1 LTLRQL
7 YRSAALRAATAL
19 GLGGV
24 AFTLGN
30 LILARVLSSQQYGLV
45 SLVIGIVSV
54 AGLAAPLGFDLAVAR
69 RGLQLDPSWRRA
81 VLLASIATAVATAV
95 LAAIGYHLDASLL
108 ACVLIAT
115 IATGV
120 TQSGAAHYQGQR
132 QFGTALW
139 IFQFSN
145 WALVPVALITAVLGL
160 DTAIAPCVLITV
172 AAVIS
177 ALAAWLLVS
186 RHRQRHEAQPMP
198 GMLFGEALSL
208 MTIHVSN
215 GVLLQLERLLLAP
228 TVGMHELAHFGVVAS
243 LVGSPFRMLQGAVL
257 FTLMPALRAMK
268 TVQERRRLLRRE
280 ILLVTGAIAGGSIVI
295 WIVAPP
301 LAHWFLAGRYD
312 LSAALMAAALV
323 SGVLKVCSAF
333 ATGTVVALAQDKSLR
348 ALSLVSW
355 TAIGLSVIA
364 AFAAAP
370 WGLVGVLYGIS
381 AGWLFRSLV
390 AMWMAIPY
398 LRQPVGS
405 APAASP
411 PQPESGRPQ
420 PGG

>member
-1 LTLRQL
+1 LILREL

-19 GLGGV
+19 GLGGA

-30 LILARVLSSQQYGLV
+30 LILARVLSSQEYGLV
-45 SLVIGIVSV
+45 SLVIGIISV
-54 AGLAAPLGFDLAVAR
+54 AALAAPLGLDLAVAR
-69 RGLQLDPSWRRA
+69 RGLRLDPSWRRA
-81 VLLASIATAVATAV
+81 VLMASIATAAATTA
-95 LAAIGYHLDASLL
+95 LAALAYHLEAALL
-108 ACVLIAT
+108 VCVLIAT
-115 IATGV
+115 IASGV
-120 TQSGAAHYQGQR
+120 TQSGAAHFQGQR
-132 QFGTALW
+132 RFGTALW

-145 WALVPVALITAVLGL
+145 WALVPVALITAALGL
-160 DTAIAPCVLITV
+160 DTATAPCVLMTV

-177 ALAAWLLVS
+177 ALAGWLLVS
-186 RHRQRHEAQPMP
+186 RHPEPHEGQPRP
-198 GMLFGEALSL
+198 AMLFGEALSL

-215 GVLLQLERLLLAP
+215 GVLLQLERLLLVPA
-228 TVGMHELAHFGVVAS
+228 VGVHELAQFGVVAS
-243 LVGSPFRMLQGAVL
+243 LVGSPFRMLQTAVL
-257 FTLMPALRAMK
+257 FTLMPALRATK
-268 TVQERRRLLRRE
+268 TVRERRRLLRRE
-280 ILLVTGAIAGGSIVI
+280 ILIVTGAIAGGSIVI

-312 LSAALMAAALV
+312 LDGALMVAALV
-323 SGVLKVCSAF
+323 SGVLKVFSAF

-390 AMWMAIPY
+390 ATWIAIPY
-398 LRQPVGS
+398 LRQTVTS

-411 PQPESGRPQ
+411 PQPRVAGHS
-420 PGG
+420 